1 MVDVAKAEFFDT
13 QAESEWAATPYTSD
27 ERGRLDRVLSAVG
40 IGRGMR
46 ILEPGCGV
54 GRLTELMAERVG
66 PEGTILALD
75 MSRAMARKCA
85 ANTRGHGNAHAFRAA
100 LEDPSIKLRD
110 FDVVMCHNVFPH
122 FADKGEAL
130 GRISS
135 ALGEGGR
142 LVIYHFLNSSQINDP
157 KRKIS
162 RAVLHDVMPSFPKM
176 RAMLDAAGLTID
188 HYADNGSGYLLTAVL
203 TSNRA

>member
-1 MVDVAKAEFFDT
+1 MIDVAKAEFFDT
-13 QAESEWAATPYTSD
+13 QAEKEWASDEYTSD
-27 ERGRLDRVLSAVG
+27 ERSRLDRVLSAVG

-54 GRLTELMAERVG
+54 GRLTEVMAERVG

-85 ANTRGHGNAHAFRAA
+85 AKTRGLGNAHAVRAA
-100 LEDPSIKLRD
+100 LEDPNISLHD

-122 FADKGEAL
+122 FADKEEAL

-142 LVIYHFLNSSQINDP
+142 LVVYHFLNSSQINDP

-176 RAMLDAAGLTID
+176 EAMLDTAGLTVD

-203 TSNRA
+203 TSNRS